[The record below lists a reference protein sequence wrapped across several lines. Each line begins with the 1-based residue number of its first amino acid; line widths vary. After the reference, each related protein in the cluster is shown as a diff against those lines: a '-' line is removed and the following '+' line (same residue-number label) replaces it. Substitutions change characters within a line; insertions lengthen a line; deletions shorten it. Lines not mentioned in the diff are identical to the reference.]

1 MADFARLNVNNNVI
15 DVQHIADSDAP
26 TEAEGEAFCHALF
39 DADHPNC
46 TYKKCDPDGAIR
58 YNRAAVGDIYDPVND
73 AFRKPQPHSSWIED
87 TNFKWIPPI
96 PKPDNVN
103 AVWDYTDYVTGEGRW
118 VDSTTNEEI

>member
-58 YNRAAVGDIYDPVND
+58 YNRAAVGDIYDHVND
-73 AFRKPQPHSSWIED
+73 AFRKTRPHTTWIED

-103 AVWDYTDYVTGEGRW
+103 AVWDYTDYVTGDGRW